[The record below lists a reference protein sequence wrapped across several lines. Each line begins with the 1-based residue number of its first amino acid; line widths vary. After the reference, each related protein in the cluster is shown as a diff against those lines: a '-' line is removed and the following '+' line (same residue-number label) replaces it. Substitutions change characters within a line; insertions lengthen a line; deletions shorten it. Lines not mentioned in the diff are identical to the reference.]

1 MADYDNGLPPGDI
14 SIEDV
19 SLSNVIVDSIEIT
32 DNETAD
38 HLSEIK
44 ISTSDMTSI
53 GKIETAN
60 IILIDSTAKPGSNF
74 AIFL

>member
-1 MADYDNGLPPGDI
+1 
-14 SIEDV
+14 
-19 SLSNVIVDSIEIT
+19 
-32 DNETAD
+32 
-38 HLSEIK
+38 
-44 ISTSDMTSI
+44 MTSI